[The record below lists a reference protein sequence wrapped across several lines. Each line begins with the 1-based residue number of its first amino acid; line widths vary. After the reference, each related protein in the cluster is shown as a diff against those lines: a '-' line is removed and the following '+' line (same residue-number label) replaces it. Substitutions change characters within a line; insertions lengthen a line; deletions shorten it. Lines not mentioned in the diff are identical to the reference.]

1 MNDLTKLQKEVNDL
15 KNELRTSN
23 SERERLQRMVNDLKR
38 DNELLRMRA
47 VYVQNQYNSFC
58 DSF

>member
-1 MNDLTKLQKEVNDL
+1 MNDLAKLQKEVNDL
-15 KNELRTSN
+15 KNELRRSN

-47 VYVQNQYNSFC
+47 VYVQNQYNSF
-58 DSF
+58 

>member
-15 KNELRTSN
+15 KNELRASN
-23 SERERLQRMVNDLKR
+23 SERDRLQRMVNDLKR
-38 DNELLRMRA
+38 DNELLRMSA
-47 VYVQNQYNSFC
+47 AYVKNQYNSFR

>member
-47 VYVQNQYNSFC
+47 VYVQKQYNSF
-58 DSF
+58 